1 MAVRYKGQ
9 VMTEVKFNE
18 VVKAEKA
25 QEAKKAD
32 QLNLMQKLNV
42 YFFGEPEISKT
53 DWLWYY
59 GTFIFNI
66 LMLLLVLTSVY

>member
-25 QEAKKAD
+25 QEAK

-42 YFFGEPEISKT
+42 YFFGEPEIST
-53 DWLWYY
+53 SDWVWYY